1 MTKAE
6 LVAKLRDL
14 LAGERSAAAAV
25 EAEEILAELEAEKSP
40 RPGQARVTPAGESV
54 TPAEDDEAA
63 KWRRLLTRIG
73 RGGSMSAVV
82 YAPGSAAGR
91 RTEHVN
97 GLVRDSFNP
106 WR

>member
-14 LAGERSAAAAV
+14 LAGERSAAAEV
-25 EAEEILAELEAEKSP
+25 EAEEILAELEAKRP
-40 RPGQARVTPAGESV
+40 RPGRPGVSSGQGNE

-63 KWRRLLTRIG
+63 KWRRLI
-73 RGGSMSAVV
+73 GGSPMSRRVWS
-82 YAPGSAAGR
+82 PGPLSGHTKA
-91 RTEHVN
+91 
-97 GLVRDSFNP
+97 LVRDSFNP